1 MAHFAMVVKQ
11 TSVLAGIGA
20 DLLLL
25 SAGNF
30 VKLAMVGAP
39 LVLVLVGGYWS
50 AWSVV
55 GGRWSGRMKARSC

>member
-39 LVLVLVGGYWS
+39 LVLVLVGGY
-50 AWSVV
+50 
-55 GGRWSGRMKARSC
+55 